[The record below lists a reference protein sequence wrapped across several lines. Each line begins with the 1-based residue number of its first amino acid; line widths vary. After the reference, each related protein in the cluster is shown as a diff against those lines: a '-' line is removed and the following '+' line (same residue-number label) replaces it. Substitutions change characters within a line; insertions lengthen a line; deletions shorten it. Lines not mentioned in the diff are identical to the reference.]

1 MVHKTN
7 KNLVKLVKSTL
18 TRISDLEEKM
28 DDIRGTSVKTQ
39 SKKKSTNAPL
49 NVRVRNFT
57 IIIYYLSHNT

>member
-1 MVHKTN
+1 MSQQLKMVHKTN

-49 NVRVRNFT
+49 NVRVRNF
-57 IIIYYLSHNT
+57 ILQ

>member
-49 NVRVRNFT
+49 NVRVRNF
-57 IIIYYLSHNT
+57 ILQ

>member
-39 SKKKSTNAPL
+39 SKKKSTNVPL
-49 NVRVRNFT
+49 NVRVRNF
-57 IIIYYLSHNT
+57 ILQ